1 MIDLGFTTQTEVC
14 ATCATIGAMSQRS
27 PTRDLT
33 REFLSYIQVEKGLSA
48 NTLQNY
54 ARDIRRLQVWS
65 TDKGKQI
72 DQLQRKDVREWI
84 ASMSREGLAPS
95 SVARAVSAARSFFKF
110 LMLDR
115 HVPRDPTED
124 IHTPQKSSHLPK
136 FLTEEEMERLL
147 RAPDI
152 NRDVGVRDRA
162 MLELMY
168 AAGLRVSELCGLKVS
183 DVDLDGAIVSCFG
196 KGSKQR
202 RIPVGKSAVHW
213 LQRYIAVRDRLGS
226 NNPILFLNRG
236 RALTRQLAWSIIKT
250 HAAKAEVPNISPH
263 TLRHTFGTHLMQHGA
278 DSRSVQALLG
288 HSDISTTEIYTHITD
303 LHMRKAYD
311 SFHPRA
317 RVAGKGK

>member
-1 MIDLGFTTQTEVC
+1 
-14 ATCATIGAMSQRS
+14 MSQRNG
-27 PTRDLT
+27 TRDLT
-33 REFLSYIQVEKGLSA
+33 REFLAYIQVEKGLSQ

-54 ARDIRRLQVWS
+54 ARDIRRLQLWS
-65 TDKGKQI
+65 TEKAKHI
-72 DQLQRKDVREWI
+72 DQLQRKDLREWI

-95 SVARAVSAARSFFKF
+95 SIARAVSAARSFFKF

-115 HVPRDPTED
+115 HVRRDPTED
-124 IHTPQKSSHLPK
+124 IHTPQKSARLPK

-152 NRDVGVRDRA
+152 NRDAGVRDRA

-168 AAGLRVSELCGLKVS
+168 AAGLRVSELCGLKVA
-183 DVDLDGAIVSCFG
+183 DVDLDSAIVSCFG

-202 RIPVGKSAVHW
+202 RIPIGKSAVHW
-213 LQRYIAVRDRLGS
+213 LQRYIAVRDRVGS
-226 NNPILFLNRG
+226 NNPVLFLNRG
-236 RALTRQLAWSIIKT
+236 RALTRQLAWSIVKT
-250 HAAKAEVPNISPH
+250 HAAKAQVPNISPH
-263 TLRHTFGTHLMQHGA
+263 TLRHSFGTHLMQHGA

-311 SFHPRA
+311 RFHPRA
-317 RVAGKGK
+317 RVAGKAK

>member
-1 MIDLGFTTQTEVC
+1 
-14 ATCATIGAMSQRS
+14 MSERHS
-27 PTRDLT
+27 TRDLA
-33 REFLSYIQVEKGLSA
+33 REFLTYIQVEKGLSR

-54 ARDIRRLQVWS
+54 ARDVRRLQVWAS
-65 TDKGKQI
+65 GKGKQV
-72 DQLQRKDVREWI
+72 DQLQRKDLREWI

-95 SVARAVSAARSFFKF
+95 SIARAVSAARGFFKF

-115 HVPRDPTED
+115 HVHRDPTED

-168 AAGLRVSELCGLKVS
+168 AAGLRVSELCGLKVA

-202 RIPVGKSAVHW
+202 RIPIGKSAVHW

-263 TLRHTFGTHLMQHGA
+263 TLRHSFGTHLMQHGA

-303 LHMRKAYD
+303 MHMRKAYD
-311 SFHPRA
+311 RFHPRA
-317 RVAGKGK
+317 KVQNRER

>member
-1 MIDLGFTTQTEVC
+1 
-14 ATCATIGAMSQRS
+14 MSERNGI
-27 PTRDLT
+27 RDLT
-33 REFLSYIQVEKGLSA
+33 REFLTYIQVEKGLSQ

-54 ARDIRRLQVWS
+54 ARDVRRLQVWS
-65 TDKGKQI
+65 SGKGKQI
-72 DQLQRKDVREWI
+72 DQLQRKDLREWI

-115 HVPRDPTED
+115 HVRRDPTED
-124 IHTPQKSSHLPK
+124 IHTPQRSSRLPK

-152 NRDVGVRDRA
+152 NGDVGVRDRA

-168 AAGLRVSELCGLKVS
+168 AAGLRVSELCGLKVG
-183 DVDLDGAIVSCFG
+183 DLDLDGAIVTCFG

-202 RIPVGKSAVHW
+202 RIPIGKSAVQW
-213 LQRYIAVRDRLGS
+213 LQRYLVVRDRLGS
-226 NNPILFLNRG
+226 NNPVLFLNRG

-250 HAAKAEVPNISPH
+250 YAVRAEVPNISPH
-263 TLRHTFGTHLMQHGA
+263 TLRHSFGTHLMQHGA

-311 SFHPRA
+311 RFHPRA
-317 RVAGKGK
+317 RVAGKSK

>member
-1 MIDLGFTTQTEVC
+1 MAENSV
-14 ATCATIGAMSQRS
+14 
-27 PTRDLT
+27 TRDLA
-33 REFLSYIQVEKGLSA
+33 REFLTYIQVEKGLSR

-54 ARDIRRLQVWS
+54 ARDISRLKKWADTRR
-65 TDKGKQI
+65 KPI
-72 DQLQRKDVREWI
+72 EQLDRKDLREWI

-95 SVARAVSAARSFFKF
+95 SIARAVSAARGLFRF

-115 HVPRDPTED
+115 HVQRDPTED
-124 IHTPQKSSHLPK
+124 IHTPQRSSHLPK

-152 NRDVGVRDRA
+152 NTDPGVRDRA
-162 MLELMY
+162 MLEVMY
-168 AAGLRVSELCGLKVS
+168 AAGLRVSELCGLRVA
-183 DVDLDGAIVSCFG
+183 DVDLDGAIVTCHG

-202 RIPVGKSAVHW
+202 RIPIGKSAVHW

-226 NNPILFLNRG
+226 NNPVLFLNRG
-236 RALTRQLAWSIIKT
+236 RPLTRQLAWSIIKT
-250 HAAKAEVPNISPH
+250 HAATAQVPDISPH
-263 TLRHTFGTHLMQHGA
+263 TLRHSFGTHLMQHGA

-311 SFHPRA
+311 RFHPRA
-317 RVAGKGK
+317 RAAGGDKTGK

>member
-1 MIDLGFTTQTEVC
+1 M
-14 ATCATIGAMSQRS
+14 MSQGLSR
-27 PTRDLT
+27 LV
-33 REFLSYIQVEKGLSA
+33 REFLTYIQVEKGLSA

-54 ARDIRRLQVWS
+54 ARDIRRLQVWA
-65 TDKGKQI
+65 TDKGKHV
-72 DQLQRKDVREWI
+72 DALQRKDLREWI

-115 HVPRDPTED
+115 HVQRDPTED
-124 IHTPQKSSHLPK
+124 IHTPQKGSYLPK

-152 NRDVGVRDRA
+152 NHDVGVRDRA
-162 MLELMY
+162 MIELMY
-168 AAGLRVSELCGLKVS
+168 AAGLRVSELCGLKVA

-202 RIPVGKSAVHW
+202 RIPIGKSAVHW

-226 NNPILFLNRG
+226 NNPVLFVNRG
-236 RALTRQLAWSIIKT
+236 RALSRQLAWSIIKT
-250 HAAKAEVPNISPH
+250 YAAKADLPNISPH
-263 TLRHTFGTHLMQHGA
+263 TLRHSFGTHLMQHGA

-303 LHMRKAYD
+303 MHMRKAYD
-311 SFHPRA
+311 RFHPRA